1 MPIPFFT
8 DQNVPD
14 SVGLA
19 LIQAGH
25 DVVRLRDVMDVATV
39 DPVIAAAC
47 AQNGHV
53 LISHDGDFR
62 QIAKRLLIS
71 QRTYQKLLHRI
82 QMRCPEPNSAVR
94 IMDALA
100 LIEFEWARLAAEK
113 PLVIDITAT
122 SIRIWR

>member
-1 MPIPFFT
+1 LPIPFFT

-25 DVVRLRDVMDVATV
+25 DVVRLRDVMDVTTV

-53 LISHDGDFR
+53 LISHDGDFK
-62 QIAKRLLIS
+62 QIAKRLLIT
-71 QRTYQKLLHRI
+71 QRDYRTLLHRI
-82 QMRCPEPNSAVR
+82 QMRCPEPDSAAR
-94 IMDALA
+94 IIDALP
-100 LIEFEWARLAAEK
+100 LIEFEWARLVVGK
-113 PLVIDITAT
+113 PLVIDIAAAC
-122 SIRIWR
+122 IRVWR